1 MLVTEL
7 HGSAQTKEIRTNYV
21 FRNCDNV
28 SSYKSPGQKTT
39 AQHHSG
45 LSPWKQRLQEMAGW
59 LKTFV
64 ELVK

>member
-7 HGSAQTKEIRTNYV
+7 HGSVQTKEIWTNYV

-28 SSYKSPGQKTT
+28 SSPRKKTT

-45 LSPWKQRLQEMAGW
+45 LSPWKQRLQEMGGW

-64 ELVK
+64 ELVKWED